1 MNIFDLVSIRRK
13 RQAMACAVILALTS
27 FVANAQNDP
36 PDQAGR
42 ISYATGTVSIQ
53 PAGSDDWGQLYPNLP
68 IGPGDRIFTDQ
79 DGQVEIQIGQSYVR
93 IGPNTDITLVN
104 DAADGISFGVAQGS
118 VRVHSFGLWQGQGL
132 DVSTPNGDGRLERPG
147 EFRADIMPDQGA
159 TVFTTPANDL
169 LITGAGGFWK
179 QIGSWQ
185 ALELT
190 GTNPVYPQS
199 LQLTQPDSL
208 DAWSQQR
215 DQQINNAV
223 SYQYVSQEVPG
234 AAELDRNGDWTPDSE
249 YGPIWF
255 PRNVQADWQPYHNG
269 RWVNRDPWGWVW
281 VEDEPWGYA
290 PFHYG
295 RWVNYQG
302 RWGWIPGPREQH
314 PVWSP
319 ALVVFAGGGV
329 GVSAWFPLGPGEPYR
344 PWYPCSPRYI
354 DRVNISNIRE
364 SRDVHVQTTYVNIV
378 NVRNVTNITYVNRS
392 IGVTAMRQDDFAAG
406 RGAKQAA
413 VAVDRRQFDHVQVVD
428 QPASVT
434 RQSFISRPVAHPVPV
449 IATRPM
455 FINHQGMQVTTKP
468 GAPPQAPPVRP
479 VDTVRTLPGRT
490 VLATPP
496 AGNRNQGQPPANNTY
511 QQQPG
516 RNPVA
521 PGVQTNGRPMQPAVN
536 PQENNPNQQRG
547 VTPVAP
553 GVQPNGRPMP
563 PPGNQQEGYP
573 SQQQGRNPVAPGV
586 QPTGRPLQPNGNQ
599 QNYPNQQYQAKPT
612 APAAPQPAPP
622 ATNNRQDFG
631 PVQPTKRGNEAPQP
645 NKPPANI
652 PPQAKPNPPT
662 PHANGGDAT
671 PKAKPES
678 GPPQGNKNNSGDKP
692 NKGDKDKK
700 DKQNKDENKKEN

>member
-1 MNIFDLVSIRRK
+1 MNIFDLVSICRK

-27 FVANAQNDP
+27 FLANAQNDP

-42 ISYATGTVSIQ
+42 ISYASGTVSIQ

-190 GTNPVYPQS
+190 GTNPVYPQW

-223 SYQYVSQEVPG
+223 SYEYVSQEVPG

-392 IGVTAMRQDDFAAG
+392 IGVTAMRQVDFAAG
-406 RGAKQAA
+406 RGARQAA

-428 QPASVT
+428 QPAPVT

-449 IATRPM
+449 IAARPM

-468 GAPPQAPPVRP
+468 GAAPQAPPVRP

-490 VLATPP
+490 VLATPS

-521 PGVQTNGRPMQPAVN
+521 PGVQTTGRPMPPAIN
-536 PQENNPNQQRG
+536 QQENNPNQQRG
-547 VTPVAP
+547 VTTVAP

-563 PPGNQQEGYP
+563 PAINQQENNP
-573 SQQQGRNPVAPGV
+573 NQQPGRNPVAPGV
-586 QPTGRPLQPNGNQ
+586 QPTGRPMQPNGTQQ
-599 QNYPNQQYQAKPT
+599 QNYPNQQNQAKPE
-612 APAAPQPAPP
+612 ASPPPQPAPP
-622 ATNNRQDFG
+622 ATTNRQDFG
-631 PVQPTKRGNEAPQP
+631 PVQPTKRGNDKPQP
-645 NKPPANI
+645 NKAPANN
-652 PPQAKPNPPT
+652 PPPAKPNPPT
-662 PHANGGDAT
+662 PPANGAENA
-671 PKAKPES
+671 PKVKQEF
-678 GPPQGNKNNSGDKP
+678 GPQQGSKKDSTGKP
-692 NKGDKDKK
+692 NKGDKKDKENKDDQKK
-700 DKQNKDENKKEN
+700 DN